1 MISLYRLVVAIVD
14 LYWWLLIVY
23 VVLSW
28 LIAFNVLN
36 TYNKFVNAV
45 GGFLHRV
52 IEPALKP
59 IRRIVPSLGGIDMA
73 PLILLLLVFFVRN
86 LLWEYWGS
94 QIGRIGS

>member
-36 TYNKFVNAV
+36 TYNKFVNAA

-59 IRRIVPSLGGIDMA
+59 IRRIVPSLGGIDLA
-73 PLILLLLVFFVRN
+73 PLILLLLVFFVSN

>member
-1 MISLYRLVVAIVD
+1 MLSLYKLIDAIVN
-14 LYWWLLIVY
+14 LYWWCLIIY

-28 LIAFNVLN
+28 LITFNVLN

-45 GGFLHRV
+45 GGFLHRI

-59 IRRIVPSLGGIDMA
+59 IRRIVPSLGGIDLA
-73 PLILLLLVFFVRN
+73 PLILLLLIFFVRN

-94 QIGRIGS
+94 QIGRGG